1 MEDNIYLSVVVPFF
15 NERENI
21 ARLHEEIISAF
32 ENFAASYELIYVND
46 GSTDGSA
53 EVLASLSGCTVVT
66 MQRSFGQT
74 AALVAG
80 IEIARGEMIATL
92 DGDLQNDPRD
102 LIPMLMSLDNEK
114 QDFVIGW
121 RKQRKDPLLKKLVS
135 WGAYGLRQILLH
147 DGIHDAGCGTK
158 VFRARVMND
167 VELYGEMHRFF
178 VSIVKSKGYVVS
190 EYRVSHRARIYGVS
204 KYSWKRAIKGFLDM
218 IAVWFWG
225 RFSARPLH
233 ILGGIGLL
241 VIFLSFVTFVV
252 VMTHAARDYGFLNTQ
267 NWVIAAILMFL
278 LGVQLLVSGLV
289 ADIVVRGYFA
299 SSGKKNYVVRD
310 VKRQC

>member
-1 MEDNIYLSVVVPFF
+1 MEDKIYLSLVVPFF
-15 NERENI
+15 NERDNI
-21 ARLHEEIISAF
+21 AQLHAEILEAF
-32 ENFAASYELIYVND
+32 ENVTFPYELIYVND
-46 GSTDGSA
+46 GSNDGSDA
-53 EVLASLSGCTVVT
+53 VLSGLTDCTIVT

-80 IEIARGEMIATL
+80 IDASGGDTIATL

-102 LIPMLMSLDNEK
+102 LIPMMQIMDNECF
-114 QDFVIGW
+114 DFVIGW
-121 RKQRKDPLLKKLVS
+121 RKRRYDSLLKRIVS
-135 WGAYGLRQILLH
+135 WVAFVLRQLLLH

-158 VFRARVMND
+158 VFRKRVMQD

-178 VSIVKSKGYVVS
+178 VSIVKSKGYRVS
-190 EYRVSHRARIYGVS
+190 EFRVRHHKRKHGMS

-233 ILGGIGLL
+233 VLGGLGLGVIGVSVFTLL
-241 VIFLSFVTFVV
+241 VVT
-252 VMTHAARDYGFLNTQ
+252 THFFHDYGFLTSER
-267 NWVIAAILMFL
+267 WIVASVLMFI
-278 LGVQLLVSGLV
+278 LGVQLLVMGLV

-299 SSGKKNYVVRD
+299 SSGKKNYVVRS
-310 VKRQC
+310 VKKQ